1 MTLILAIALLFSFSP
16 PLTPYAVT
24 CAGNCGASPYGSMP
38 LERNGPAIY
47 QIYTARNLMQNGTI
61 TALFPRACVARK
73 LTITTG
79 EIGVEGGDVVISFR
93 YRGKVQPVLYSARLK
108 ANSSQTFDAPPFTAV
123 IIDNAAEMQPLYNNR
138 SLVYFTAIRCGK

>member
-1 MTLILAIALLFSFSP
+1 MTLILAFALLFAFSP

-47 QIYTARNLMQNGTI
+47 QIYTARNLMQSGTL
-61 TALFPRACVARK
+61 TALFPRACESRK
-73 LTITTG
+73 FTIVTG
-79 EIGVEGGDVVISFR
+79 EVGIEGGDVVIAFR
-93 YRGKVQPVLYSARLK
+93 YRGKTQPVIYSARLR
-108 ANSSQTFDAPPFTAV
+108 ANSSQTFTAPPFTAV
-123 IIDNAAEMQPLYNNR
+123 IIDNAAERQPLYNNR